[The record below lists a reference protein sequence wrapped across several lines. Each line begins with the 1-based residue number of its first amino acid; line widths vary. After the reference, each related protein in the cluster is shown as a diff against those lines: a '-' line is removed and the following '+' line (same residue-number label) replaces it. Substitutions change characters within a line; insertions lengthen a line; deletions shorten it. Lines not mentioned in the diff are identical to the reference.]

1 MFSEA
6 FFQNNVSGNKY
17 LNYITMKGT
26 YELRIDLVKPN
37 NKKTFAVYS
46 KFSVGDAKTKYRISV
61 GGYHGTAGTVA
72 LKYSVRQKLSV
83 NVINS

>member
-1 MFSEA
+1 
-6 FFQNNVSGNKY
+6 
-17 LNYITMKGT
+17 MKGT
-26 YELRIDLVKPN
+26 YELRIDLVDTK

-72 LKYSVRQKLSV
+72 FKYLVRGKLSV
-83 NVINS
+83 NLINS

>member
-1 MFSEA
+1 M
-6 FFQNNVSGNKY
+6 Q
-17 LNYITMKGT
+17 GT
-26 YELRIDLVKPN
+26 YELRIDLVDTN

-72 LKYSVRQKLSV
+72 FKYMVRKKLS
-83 NVINS
+83 NDEINS